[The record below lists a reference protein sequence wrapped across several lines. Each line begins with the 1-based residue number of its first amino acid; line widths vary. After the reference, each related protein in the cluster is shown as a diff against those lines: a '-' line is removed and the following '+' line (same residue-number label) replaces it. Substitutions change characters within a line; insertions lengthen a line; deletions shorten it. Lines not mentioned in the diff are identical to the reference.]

1 MGISARRSG
10 IHWWNLLIILALGC
24 LSTGTPGSIRL
35 TANASPPSDQ
45 TDSISASEF
54 SRLIREFSEDD
65 GYFRSDNFTSN
76 ETSYLHVVDRLRDL
90 RISNGAYIG
99 VGPEQN
105 FTYIAKI
112 RPKIAF
118 IVDIRRQAMIQHLL
132 YKAVFHQAQSRAQFL
147 ELLLSRPLKG
157 RLASSSRAD
166 IADLVDYF
174 SRVGAPDDVFDR
186 NLSLIKRMIRQEFRF
201 PLDAADEARLEYVY
215 GSFRANGL
223 AISFQFGNMRW
234 YRHRNWFP
242 SLADLLLETDRGGRL
257 ENFLVSDDDYRFVR
271 QLHLQNR
278 IIPVVGDFAGTKA
291 LSSIAA
297 YLVKNGYKVTA
308 FYTSNVE
315 QYLFQGDLYGR
326 FLDNIRLL
334 PINERSVIIRAVV
347 RLGVDHPAHMPGHG
361 TTTLLQQI
369 AGFLRDQKQG
379 PYPDYWEM
387 VTHHYLA
394 P

>member
-1 MGISARRSG
+1 MISAGRSG
-10 IHWWNLLIILALGC
+10 IHWWKLLIILALGC
-24 LSTGTPGSIRL
+24 LFTGTPGYSGLTVDATPPTDRL
-35 TANASPPSDQ
+35 DP
-45 TDSISASEF
+45 ISVEKF

-76 ETSYLHVVDRLRDL
+76 ETSYLHVVDKLRDL
-90 RISNGAYIG
+90 NISNGAYIG

-132 YKAVFHQAQSRAQFL
+132 YKAVFQQARTRAEFL
-147 ELLLSRPLKG
+147 ELLLSRPLKN
-157 RLASSSRAD
+157 RLAPSRRAD

-174 SRVGAPDDVFDR
+174 SRARAPDDFFDR
-186 NLSLIKRMIRQEFRF
+186 NLSSIKRMIRNEFRF
-201 PLDAADEARLEYVY
+201 PLDAADEARLDYVY
-215 GSFRANGL
+215 GSFRSNGL

-234 YRHRNWFP
+234 YRHRSWFP
-242 SLADLLLETDRGGRL
+242 SLADLLLETDREGRL

-291 LSSIAA
+291 LASIAA
-297 YLVKNGYKVTA
+297 YLVKNGYKVSA

-315 QYLFQGDLYGR
+315 QYLFQGDMYGR
-326 FLDNIRLL
+326 FLDNIRML
-334 PINERSVIIRAVV
+334 PVNERSVIIRAVV

-369 AGFLRDQKQG
+369 GEFLSDQKQG

-387 VTHHYLA
+387 VTNHYLA